1 MKNDSL
7 DYLNIGTN
15 PLVQRLLENAQ
26 YNKSGFAGLEKRKEP
41 EDLVKYRAY
50 STRGRRDNRRETF
63 DIVDLWELHV
73 KRYPLHKEN
82 FDWQRRNPNEKPLV
96 LVGGEKRVTLVHE
109 PRYYQ
114 ETGADYVAVPTQ
126 LIKRRFHNVSEIE
139 ISEFIEDAKLE
150 DSGIDVM
157 LEQPIS
163 GIASVREILE
173 ASAEGHLLHPVVASA
188 DPEFEGKDEYERH
201 NYTITFEPVSCGYMD
216 CSLDVD
222 KVNEFLEPQF
232 FLLGESIHSQEFKQA
247 RLKYRERKMRI
258 KKLKKMRTFLKAMTV
273 LDSTWA
279 VLDGLDAIDNDS
291 ELIKAKALEELE
303 KEEGKQ

>member
-1 MKNDSL
+1 
-7 DYLNIGTN
+7 
-15 PLVQRLLENAQ
+15 
-26 YNKSGFAGLEKRKEP
+26 
-41 EDLVKYRAY
+41 
-50 STRGRRDNRRETF
+50 
-63 DIVDLWELHV
+63 
-73 KRYPLHKEN
+73 
-82 FDWQRRNPNEKPLV
+82 
-96 LVGGEKRVTLVHE
+96 
-109 PRYYQ
+109 
-114 ETGADYVAVPTQ
+114 
-126 LIKRRFHNVSEIE
+126 
-139 ISEFIEDAKLE
+139 
-150 DSGIDVM
+150 
-157 LEQPIS
+157 
-163 GIASVREILE
+163 
-173 ASAEGHLLHPVVASA
+173 
-188 DPEFEGKDEYERH
+188 
-201 NYTITFEPVSCGYMD
+201 MD